1 MAQHKQ
7 AEKRARQALKR
18 EARNTHHLRVLKNAL
33 KKFCALSTK
42 KDAQTQ
48 LPELV
53 SVIDKSLRKNI
64 IHQNTAARYKS
75 RLTRFANALK

>member
-18 EARNTHHLRVLKNAL
+18 EARNDHHISILKNTI
-33 KKFCALSTK
+33 KKFRTIGNHKEAKSALSQVIST
-42 KDAQTQ
+42 
-48 LPELV
+48 
-53 SVIDKSLRKNI
+53 IDKSLRKNI

-75 RLTRFANALK
+75 RLSKLANSLK

>member
-18 EARNTHHLRVLKNAL
+18 EARNTHHLSVLKNAL
-33 KKFCALSTK
+33 KKFRALSTK